1 VPHVRFE
8 FATAGRILFG
18 DGRLSEVGP
27 LARELGGRALVVTGA
42 HPERG
47 QPLYDLLGAAGV
59 AVKTYSVS
67 GEPTVE
73 DALAGVEQARGFGSE
88 LVIGYGGG
96 SALDAA
102 KAIAALT
109 VNEGDV
115 HDYLEVIGR
124 SQPLTRPALPVIAIP
139 TTAGTGSEVTRNAV
153 LASAEH
159 KVKVS
164 VRSPHMLPRIALVDP
179 MLTYDLPPALTA
191 ATGMDALTQ
200 LIEPYVSSR
209 ANALTDG
216 ICLQG
221 LRCAVRSLRRAY
233 QDGGDAAA
241 RRDMAFAS
249 LCGGLA
255 LANAGLGAVHG
266 FAGPFGGMYDAP
278 HGAICAVLLAPA
290 CAANIRALLTRAPD
304 HVSLAR
310 YADLATI
317 LTGDANAGVE
327 DGVEWLQQLC
337 ADLHIPPLSH
347 YGFELQDAPALIS
360 KAQAA
365 SSMKANPIT
374 LTDEELRI
382 ILAQAT

>member
-1 VPHVRFE
+1 MRFE
-8 FATAGRILFG
+8 FATAGRIIFG
-18 DGRLSEVGP
+18 DSRLSEAGP
-27 LARELGGRALVVTGA
+27 LARELGSRAFVVTGA

-47 QPLYDLLGAAGV
+47 QLLYDLLGAAGV
-59 AVKTYSVS
+59 AVQNFSLF
-67 GEPTVE
+67 GEPTVDE
-73 DALAGVEQARGFGSE
+73 ALAGVEQARRSGCD
-88 LVIGYGGG
+88 LVIGFGGG

-102 KAIAALT
+102 KAVAALT
-109 VNEGDV
+109 VNEGDIF
-115 HDYLEVIGR
+115 DYLEIVGR
-124 SQPLTRPALPVIAIP
+124 AQPLAKPALPVIAIP

-153 LASAEH
+153 LASAQH

-179 MLTYDLPPALTA
+179 MLTHELPPSVTA

-209 ANALTDG
+209 ANPLTDG

-233 QDGGDAAA
+233 LDGSDRDA
-241 RRDMAFAS
+241 RRDMALAS

-304 HVSLAR
+304 DPSLTR
-310 YADLATI
+310 YAELATI
-317 LTGDANAGVE
+317 LTGDATAGVE

-337 ADLHIPPLSH
+337 ADLHIPPLSR
-347 YGFELQDAPALIS
+347 YGFDLQDAPSLIP

-365 SSMKANPIT
+365 SSMKANPIA
-374 LTDEELRI
+374 LTDEELHI